1 VKQREEMLGN
11 VVKVLAALVLLAGT
25 SVLAFAA
32 FPAGLWVGWRVASG
46 GWNLPQLDG
55 DPVSVARIVVGI
67 LVGGAVFR
75 FGLSLRRHLI
85 AGFHSARD
93 EPS

>member
-1 VKQREEMLGN
+1 MLGD

-46 GWNLPQLDG
+46 GWNLLQLDG
-55 DPVSVARIVVGI
+55 DRVSVARIVVGI

-75 FGLSLRRHLI
+75 FGLIIRRHLI